1 MDWNGLSSGVAPG
14 IAISTSA
21 AITAARYAR
30 RYGHREAGIAGVG
43 WAVTVAMVRPHGA
56 IGAGSIASSSI
67 GLPAARNR
75 YGVGATFPIT
85 TAHASPI
92 RPNQTRNRYPRTRV
106 VAVPIAAEMI
116 RGATCFRI
124 RTRVPKTVF
133 RKTGIAG

>member
-1 MDWNGLSSGVAPG
+1 MPRPMDWNGLSSGVAPG

-43 WAVTVAMVRPHGA
+43 WAVAVAMVRPHGA

-75 YGVGATFPIT
+75 YGVGATFPMT
-85 TAHASPI
+85 TAHASPM

-106 VAVPIAAEMI
+106 VAVPIAAEI
-116 RGATCFRI
+116 ISGAPCFRV
-124 RTRVPKTVF
+124 RTRVPKTE
-133 RKTGIAG
+133 